1 VAKNRNPLSA
11 VFAGN
16 LGGGRRSHRRYLV
29 DLVICCRALP
39 SRRVVVGKTY
49 DISSGGVRFTSSE
62 FMAPG
67 TKVELAIDWPV
78 PLDGASPLQLKG
90 WGTVLRTD
98 KRGTAIKIE
107 RHEFCP
113 QRTRT
118 VPPPAHGFGGSV
130 EQRKRD

>member
-1 VAKNRNPLSA
+1 MAKNRNPLSA

-39 SRRVVVGKTY
+39 GGRPVVGRTY

-62 FMAPG
+62 ILDPG

-78 PLDGASPLQLKG
+78 LLDGASPLQLIG
-90 WGTVLRTD
+90 WGNVLRTG
-98 KRGTAIKIE
+98 KHGTAIKIE
-107 RHEFCP
+107 RHEFWT
-113 QRTRT
+113 RGTRT
-118 VPPPAHGFGGSV
+118 VPPPVGGFGGSF